1 MMTEVMKGNEKKK
14 KRGDRELK
22 VKTETLQKGMGGEK
36 KRKREKKIASEGL
49 L

>member
-1 MMTEVMKGNEKKK
+1 M
-14 KRGDRELK
+14 K

-36 KRKREKKIASEGL
+36 KRKREGKKIASEGL